1 MNIDLPMLPTLRDEI
16 RAAGGAVTFAR
27 FMELCL
33 YHPQH
38 GYYNSERVKLG
49 KQGDFYTNMHM
60 GPVFARILARH
71 FESVWDALGKP
82 ERFDLVELGPGDGQ
96 FARELLPWIARRF
109 PEFASAVHYLAIE
122 QSPRLRDSLQQALVA
137 TGAQVRVEHDL
148 PDDTAITGCIFAHE
162 FFDALPVHILVW
174 HDGRWM
180 ERCVGLNGDALAWFE
195 RGPSAPTLIAE
206 AEKRFD
212 PEIPPGAREDGW
224 QAEIS
229 PASSAWAKR
238 LDHALVRGEMLVV
251 DYGYTLDEWQ
261 MGRFREGSAM
271 GYREHRAVVDLLAS
285 PGDQDLTAHVN
296 FDLFLETLAKQADG
310 RTAAD
315 VRLRTQSRF
324 LMAVGE
330 SDQFADVLSDCTDDK
345 ELQQR
350 ARQLKTLI
358 LPEGMGSTFQV
369 LQLRKRM

>member
-1 MNIDLPMLPTLRDEI
+1 
-16 RAAGGAVTFAR
+16 
-27 FMELCL
+27 
-33 YHPQH
+33 
-38 GYYNSERVKLG
+38 
-49 KQGDFYTNMHM
+49 
-60 GPVFARILARH
+60 
-71 FESVWDALGKP
+71 
-82 ERFDLVELGPGDGQ
+82 
-96 FARELLPWIARRF
+96 
-109 PEFASAVHYLAIE
+109 
-122 QSPRLRDSLQQALVA
+122 
-137 TGAQVRVEHDL
+137 
-148 PDDTAITGCIFAHE
+148 
-162 FFDALPVHILVW
+162 
-174 HDGRWM
+174 
-180 ERCVGLNGDALAWFE
+180 
-195 RGPSAPTLIAE
+195 
-206 AEKRFD
+206 
-212 PEIPPGAREDGW
+212 
-224 QAEIS
+224 
-229 PASSAWAKR
+229 
-238 LDHALVRGEMLVV
+238 
-251 DYGYTLDEWQ
+251 
-261 MGRFREGSAM
+261 M